1 MLGGNK
7 VVEYDIVYSSRRTL
21 SLCIKDGKLVVR
33 APYGATRDKIDEALS
48 SHEEWIKENLERQ
61 NNKRERFERLSDKD
75 IEQLKALAREMLPR
89 KVAYFAEKMGVR
101 YGRITITSAKT
112 RFGSCSSDGD
122 LSFSY
127 RLLMYPNEAI
137 DYVVVHEL
145 AHIKEMNHS
154 PRFYA
159 VIEEQLPD
167 YKERKKLLKY

>member
-1 MLGGNK
+1 M
-7 VVEYDIVYSSRRTL
+7 VEYDIVYSSRSTL

-33 APYGATRDKIDEALS
+33 APYGATREKIDEALAA
-48 SHEEWIKENLERQ
+48 HEEWITQNVERQ
-61 NNKRERFERLSDKD
+61 NNKRERFERLTDRD
-75 IEQLKALAREMLPR
+75 IEQLKSAARDTLPR
-89 KVAYFAEKMGVR
+89 KVAYFAERMGIK
-101 YGRITITSAKT
+101 YGRITVTSAKT

-127 RLLMYPNEAI
+127 RLMTYPDAAI

-159 VIEEQLPD
+159 IIEEQLPD

>member
-1 MLGGNK
+1 M
-7 VVEYDIVYSSRRTL
+7 VEYDIVYSGRRTL
-21 SLCIKDGKLVVR
+21 SLCIKDGKLIVR
-33 APYGATRDKIDEALS
+33 APYGATREKIDEALA
-48 SHEEWIKENLERQ
+48 SHENWINQNMERQ
-61 NNKRERFERLSDKD
+61 NNKRERFERLTEAD
-75 IEQLKALAREMLPR
+75 IDNLKTAARDILPK
-89 KVAYFAEKMGVR
+89 KVAYFAERMGIK

-127 RLLMYPNEAI
+127 RLMTYPNEAI

-154 PRFYA
+154 PSFYS
-159 VIEEQLPD
+159 VIAEQLPD

>member
-1 MLGGNK
+1 M
-7 VVEYDIVYSSRRTL
+7 VEYDIVYSSRRTL

>member
-75 IEQLKALAREMLPR
+75 IEQLKALAREILPR
-89 KVAYFAEKMGVR
+89 KVAYFAERMGVR